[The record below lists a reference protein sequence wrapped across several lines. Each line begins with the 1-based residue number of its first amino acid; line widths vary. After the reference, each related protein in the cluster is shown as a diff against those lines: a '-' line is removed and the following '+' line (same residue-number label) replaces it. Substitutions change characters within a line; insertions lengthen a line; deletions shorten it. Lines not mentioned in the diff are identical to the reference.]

1 MTELPQHIA
10 AQTNLAQIESI
21 LHQAGY
27 HITGTDNQRPWGGFI
42 CIDPAQAEQ
51 FAADFFAASEVIAK
65 DNANAHAPLSPKIL
79 FVRPEARLSWQYHH
93 RRAELWRFLTA
104 GAYYCNMS
112 DELPAQP
119 TPTQAGDIV
128 RLAAGERHRACGDA
142 QHPTIIAEL
151 WQHIDLAHPSTED
164 DIVRVADDYQRQ

>member
-1 MTELPQHIA
+1 MMELPQNIA
-10 AQTNLAQIESI
+10 AQTNVAQIEHV
-21 LHQAGY
+21 LRQAGY
-27 HITGTDNQRPWGGFI
+27 HITGVDSQRPWGGFV

-65 DNANAHAPLSPKIL
+65 DNAHAPLSPKIL
-79 FVRPEARLSWQYHH
+79 FVRPGARLSWQYHH
-93 RRAELWRFLTA
+93 RRAELWRFLTT
-104 GAYYCNMS
+104 GAYYCSMS
-112 DELPAQP
+112 DELLPQP
-119 TPTQAGDIV
+119 TLARAGDIV

-151 WQHIDLAHPSTED
+151 WQHTNPTYPSTED

>member
-1 MTELPQHIA
+1 MTELAQHIA
-10 AQTNLAQIESI
+10 TQTSVAQIEHI

-27 HITGTDNQRPWGGFI
+27 HITGVDSQRPWGGFI
-42 CIDPAQAEQ
+42 CIDPAQAGQ
-51 FAADFFAASEVIAK
+51 FAADFFAASGVEIK
-65 DNANAHAPLSPKIL
+65 DKVDAPLSPKIL
-79 FVRPEARLSWQYHH
+79 FVQPGARLSWQYHH

-104 GAYYCNMS
+104 GAYYCSMS
-112 DELPAQP
+112 DELPTQLIPA
-119 TPTQAGDIV
+119 QAGDIV

-151 WQHIDLAHPSTED
+151 WQHTDPAHPSTED

>member
-1 MTELPQHIA
+1 MTELQQHIA
-10 AQTNLAQIESI
+10 VQTNLAQIEYI
-21 LHQAGY
+21 LHQMGY
-27 HITGTDNQRPWGGFI
+27 HITRTDSQRPWGGFI

-51 FAADFFAASEVIAK
+51 FAADFFAVSEVIAK
-65 DNANAHAPLSPKIL
+65 DNAHVPLSPKIL
-79 FVRPEARLSWQYHH
+79 
-93 RRAELWRFLTA
+93 
-104 GAYYCNMS
+104 YYCNTS

-119 TPTQAGDIV
+119 TPAQAGDIV

-151 WQHIDLAHPSTED
+151 WQHTNPAHPSTED

>member
-27 HITGTDNQRPWGGFI
+27 HITGVDSQRPWGGFV
-42 CIDPAQAEQ
+42 CIDPAQAER
-51 FAADFFAASEVIAK
+51 FAADFFVASGVEIK
-65 DNANAHAPLSPKIL
+65 DKVDAPLSPKIL
-79 FVRPEARLSWQYHH
+79 FVRPCAHLGPRYHH

-112 DELPAQP
+112 DELPPRP
-119 TPTQAGDIV
+119 TLAQAGDVV

-151 WQHIDLAHPSTED
+151 WQHTNPAHPSTED

>member
-1 MTELPQHIA
+1 MMELSQHIA
-10 AQTNLAQIESI
+10 AQTNVAQIEHV
-21 LHQAGY
+21 LRQAGY
-27 HITGTDNQRPWGGFI
+27 HITGVDSQRPWGGFV
-42 CIDPAQAEQ
+42 CIDPAQAGQ
-51 FAADFFAASEVIAK
+51 FAADFFAASGVETK
-65 DNANAHAPLSPKIL
+65 DEADAPLSPKIL
-79 FVRPEARLSWQYHH
+79 FVWPGARLSWQYHH

-112 DELPAQP
+112 DELPPRP
-119 TPTQAGDIV
+119 TLAQAGDVV

-151 WQHIDLAHPSTED
+151 WQHTDPAHPSTED

>member
-10 AQTNLAQIESI
+10 VQTNLAQIESI

-27 HITGTDNQRPWGGFI
+27 HITGTDSRRPWGGFI

-51 FAADFFAASEVIAK
+51 FAADFFAVSEVIVK
-65 DNANAHAPLSPKIL
+65 DNAHAPLSPKIL
-79 FVRPEARLSWQYHH
+79 FVRQGARLSWQYHH

-104 GAYYCNMS
+104 GAYYRNMS

-119 TPTQAGDIV
+119 IPAQAGDIV

-151 WQHIDLAHPSTED
+151 WQHTDPADLSTED

>member
-1 MTELPQHIA
+1 MTELAQHIA
-10 AQTNLAQIESI
+10 AQTNLAQIECI

-27 HITGTDNQRPWGGFI
+27 HITGTDSQRPRGGFV
-42 CIDPAQAEQ
+42 CIDPAQAGQ
-51 FAADFFAASEVIAK
+51 FAVDFFAASGVETKDEV
-65 DNANAHAPLSPKIL
+65 DAPLSPKIL
-79 FVRPEARLSWQYHH
+79 FVRPGARLSWQYHH

-104 GAYYCNMS
+104 GAYYCNTS

-119 TPTQAGDIV
+119 TPAQAGDIV

-151 WQHIDLAHPSTED
+151 WQHTDSAHPSTED